1 MSYKIQYSAEARMD
15 LRDIYNYIALELLVP
30 DTAKGQTRRIMDAIK
45 TLDTFPMRYS
55 LYKDEPW
62 NSKGLRFL
70 PIDNYMVLYLPNEE
84 METVNIVR
92 IMYIGRDISKQLD

>member
-1 MSYKIQYSAEARMD
+1 
-15 LRDIYNYIALELLVP
+15 VP